1 MLGEQNISTLI
12 KCNSS
17 TTLRGYG
24 LQPSTNN
31 KVRNKSPKSNEHRI
45 KLISKKKDSRGI
57 RFKKDHL
64 PGFDASHYKNVNIV
78 RRSHELPLPKSILRK

>member
-1 MLGEQNISTLI
+1 MLGEQNLSTLI
-12 KCNSS
+12 KCESS
-17 TTLRGYG
+17 TT
-24 LQPSTNN
+24 PTNN
-31 KVRNKSPKSNEHRI
+31 KVKNKSPKPNEHRI
-45 KLISKKKDSRGI
+45 KLNSKKKDSRGI

>member
-1 MLGEQNISTLI
+1 MSGEQNISTLV

-17 TTLRGYG
+17 TTRSVLS
-24 LQPSTNN
+24 STNN
-31 KVRNKSPKSNEHRI
+31 KVRNKSSKSNEHRI
-45 KLISKKKDSRGI
+45 KLNSKKKDSRGI